1 MSRRRLPE
9 IPKVALRDYDSS
21 EQSAAVWRRLKSDLR
36 GHKPRER
43 RSPLLWVWAPALA
56 SVLFGSGVFVGARV
70 IRPQALPFVQA
81 EPRPQPVPAAGP
93 VPTQNTAE
101 PEASLPEAK
110 ALPTRAHRSA
120 RLNASPAE
128 PLSYGSLDT
137 SPYAGPSQAP
147 TPEWQRLVEIGDF
160 PGARRALDR
169 QGGFDVAIAKASPSE
184 LMSLV
189 DIARASGERG
199 QATSALRQ
207 VLAHP
212 EAPEAPLAAW
222 TLGNLLDQAGD
233 QPGAAQAFAL
243 YRRLSPAGDFAEDA
257 AARQVD
263 VALAEG
269 NLELVTQLASDYARD
284 FPHGRR
290 LREFRRA
297 ERALQDRA
305 FDQDA
310 GAKSEAVRDEPEDE
324 SDESHAEPP
333 RVTGPE
339 SSTPGS
345 SEAH

>member
-1 MSRRRLPE
+1 MTRRRLPE
-9 IPKVALRDYDSS
+9 IAKSSLRDYDAS

-43 RSPLLWVWAPALA
+43 RSPLLWVSVPALA
-56 SVLFGSGVFVGARV
+56 AVLFGSGVFVGARF

-81 EPRPQPVPAAGP
+81 EPRLQPLPAAGP
-93 VPTQNTAE
+93 VPTKNTAE
-101 PEASLPEAK
+101 PEASQPETK
-110 ALPTRAHRSA
+110 ALHTHGRRSA
-120 RLNASPAE
+120 RLSASAAT
-128 PLSYGSLDT
+128 PLSYGLLDT
-137 SPYAGPSQAP
+137 MAHAAPAQALG
-147 TPEWQRLVEIGDF
+147 PEWQRLVEIGDF

-169 QGGFDVAIAKASPSE
+169 QGGFDVAMAHASPSE

-199 QATSALRQ
+199 QAISALRQ
-207 VLAHP
+207 VLAHA

-222 TLGNLLDQAGD
+222 TLGNLLEQAGD

-263 VALAEG
+263 VALREG
-269 NLELVTQLASDYARD
+269 NLELVTQLVEDYARD

-290 LREFRRA
+290 LSEFRRA
-297 ERALQDRA
+297 ERALSDR
-305 FDQDA
+305 DHDA
-310 GAKSEAVRDEPEDE
+310 GAKSEAIHDELEDE
-324 SDESHAEPP
+324 SEESHLPP
-333 RVTGPE
+333 AAA
-339 SSTPGS
+339 SSTPAA

>member
-1 MSRRRLPE
+1 MRGRRLPE
-9 IPKVALRDYDSS
+9 IPRSALREYDAS

-36 GHKPRER
+36 ARPPSER
-43 RSPLLWVWAPALA
+43 RSPLLWAWAPALA
-56 SVLFGSGVFVGARV
+56 AVLFGSGVLVGARF

-81 EPRPQPVPAAGP
+81 EPRPQSLPAAGP
-93 VPTQNTAE
+93 ATTKTSA
-101 PEASLPEAK
+101 LPETLAPQAK
-110 ALPTRAHRSA
+110 VSHSRARHSS
-120 RLNASPAE
+120 LSGASPAE
-128 PLSYGSLDT
+128 PLGFAPDDGSA
-137 SPYAGPSQAP
+137 YAPAAP
-147 TPEWQRLVEIGDF
+147 APVPEWQRLVEVGDF
-160 PGARRALDR
+160 SGARRALDR
-169 QGGFDVAIAKASPSE
+169 QGGFDVAISRASPSE

-269 NLELVTQLASDYARD
+269 NVELVTQLVEDYARD

-290 LREFRRA
+290 LSEFRRA
-297 ERALQDRA
+297 ERALVNRDR
-305 FDQDA
+305 DA
-310 GAKSEAVRDEPEDE
+310 GAKSEVVHDEADDE
-324 SDESHAEPP
+324 ADEAAHLPAAAPAAP
-333 RVTGPE
+333 
-339 SSTPGS
+339 S
-345 SEAH
+345 SEPR

>member
-9 IPKVALRDYDSS
+9 IPKSSLRDYDGSK
-21 EQSAAVWRRLKSDLR
+21 ESAAVWRRLKSDLR
-36 GHKPRER
+36 GYKARER
-43 RSPLLWVWAPALA
+43 RSPLLWIWAPALA
-56 SVLFGSGVFVGARV
+56 AVLFGSGVFVGARF

-81 EPRPQPVPAAGP
+81 EPRPQPLPAAGP
-93 VPTQNTAE
+93 VPTKNTAE
-101 PEASLPEAK
+101 PEASLPETK
-110 ALPTRAHRSA
+110 ALRTHARRSA
-120 RLNASPAE
+120 RLSPSPAE
-128 PLSYGSLDT
+128 PLGYGSLDT
-137 SPYAGPSQAP
+137 SAYAAPTQAP
-147 TPEWQRLVEIGDF
+147 APEWQRLVEVGDF

-169 QGGFDVAIAKASPSE
+169 QGGFDVAMARASPSE

-207 VLAHP
+207 VLAHA

-243 YRRLSPAGDFAEDA
+243 YRRLSPTGDFAEDA

-263 VALAEG
+263 VALREG
-269 NLELVTQLASDYARD
+269 NLELVTQLAADYARD

-290 LREFRRA
+290 LSEFRRA
-297 ERALQDRA
+297 ERALQGQG
-305 FDQDA
+305 QDA
-310 GAKSEAVRDEPEDE
+310 GAKPEPVHDEPDDE
-324 SDESHAEPP
+324 SDESHAPPGTVPEP
-333 RVTGPE
+333 
-339 SSTPGS
+339 S

>member
-9 IPKVALRDYDSS
+9 ISKASLRDYDSS
-21 EQSAAVWRRLKSDLR
+21 EQSAAVWRRLKTDLR
-36 GHKPRER
+36 GLKPRER
-43 RSPLLWVWAPALA
+43 RSPLLWAWAPAL
-56 SVLFGSGVFVGARV
+56 SFVLFGSGVFVGARF

-81 EPRPQPVPAAGP
+81 EPRPTPAPAAGP
-93 VPTQNTAE
+93 VPTKNTAE

-110 ALPTRAHRSA
+110 VLRTHARRSA
-120 RLNASPAE
+120 RLSTSAE
-128 PLSYGSLDT
+128 PLNYGSLDAA
-137 SPYAGPSQAP
+137 SPVQAP
-147 TPEWQRLVEIGDF
+147 TAEWQRLVEIGDF

-169 QGGFDVAIAKASPSE
+169 QGGFDVAMAHASPSE

-233 QPGAAQAFAL
+233 QPGASQAFAL
-243 YRRLSPAGDFAEDA
+243 YRRLSPTGDFAEDA

-263 VALAEG
+263 VALREG

-290 LREFRRA
+290 LSEFRRA
-297 ERALQDRA
+297 ERALRGP
-305 FDQDA
+305 DQDA
-310 GAKSEAVRDEPEDE
+310 GAKSEVVHDEPEDE
-324 SDESHAEPP
+324 ADESHAPPSAAAEP
-333 RVTGPE
+333 
-339 SSTPGS
+339 STPA